1 MEPYLEL
8 HMEAF
13 AILMVRL
20 VLGVLFFFQAYDKV
34 FTVGLK
40 QFSATVISGSRSA
53 GLNKGFIKFSAA
65 ISSYIELIGSVLLIL
80 GFFLPWVYLFLALN
94 LVMVSL
100 AFSFMKPL
108 WDMSHV
114 FPRLILLIFLM
125 AMPMDADL
133 YTLTGLF
140 P

>member
-1 MEPYLEL
+1 METYLEL
-8 HMEAF
+8 SMDSF
-13 AILMVRL
+13 AILTARL

-40 QFSATVISGSRSA
+40 EFTANIIAGSSST
-53 GLNKGFIKFSAA
+53 GLNKGFIRFSA
-65 ISSYIELIGSVLLIL
+65 IVSSYIELLGSVLLIL
-80 GFFLPWVYLFLALN
+80 GLFLPWVYVLLALN

-100 AFSFMKPL
+100 AFSYLKPL

-114 FPRLILLIFLM
+114 FPRLVLLIFLM
-125 AMPMDADL
+125 MMPMDADL